1 LGSERKGGGD
11 DVFTVDGDLPGL
23 DQLDELGELLHLE
36 LLVGLARDAVSRV
49 STQKGEG
56 MRNR

>member
-1 LGSERKGGGD
+1 
-11 DVFTVDGDLPGL
+11 VFTVDGDLPGL

-49 STQKGEG
+49 NTHKRERG